1 MNIFEEINK
10 KILCGDGA
18 MGTMLHRMGLKE
30 GVCPES
36 FNKDFPDTVRK
47 ISELY
52 RDAGSDFIS
61 TNTFGANSF
70 KLSEYDCEN
79 MTEEY
84 NILGAEIAKS
94 VMGNKGFVFA
104 SCGTTGQILE
114 EEGGFA
120 TAEEIYTSFARQ
132 TKAQALG
139 GADGILIETQYSK
152 YESSI
157 AIKAAKDSTGL
168 PVACTFAF
176 EKGRRGFRTMMGLS
190 ITDAIQSAI
199 EAGADI
205 VGANCGNGIENMA
218 EICKEIRQVTG
229 RPILINSNAG
239 VPALENGETVF
250 RTAPEEIAKYVPDLI
265 NAGANIIG
273 GCCGTTPEHIKAMYE
288 VICNFNTKQ

>member
-1 MNIFEEINK
+1 MNIFEELSK
-10 KILCGDGA
+10 KILCGDGG

-61 TNTFGANSF
+61 TNTFGGNSF
-70 KLSEYDCEN
+70 KLSEYDCED
-79 MTEEY
+79 MAEEY
-84 NILGAEIAKS
+84 NRLATEIAKS
-94 VMGNKGFVFA
+94 VIGNKGFVFA

-120 TAEEIYTSFARQ
+120 TAKEIYTSFARQ
-132 TKAQALG
+132 TKAQAQG
-139 GADGILIETQYSK
+139 GADGILFETQYSK

-157 AIKAAKDSTGL
+157 AIKAAKDSAGL

-190 ITDAIQSAI
+190 VTDAINSAI
-199 EAGADI
+199 ESGADI

-218 EICKEIRQVTG
+218 EICKEIRQVTD

-239 VPALENGETVF
+239 VPTLENGETVF
-250 RTAPEEIAKYVPDLI
+250 RTSPEEMAKYVPDLI

-273 GCCGTTPEHIKAMYE
+273 GCCGTTPEHIKAIYE
-288 VICNFNTKQ
+288 VICNYNTKQ